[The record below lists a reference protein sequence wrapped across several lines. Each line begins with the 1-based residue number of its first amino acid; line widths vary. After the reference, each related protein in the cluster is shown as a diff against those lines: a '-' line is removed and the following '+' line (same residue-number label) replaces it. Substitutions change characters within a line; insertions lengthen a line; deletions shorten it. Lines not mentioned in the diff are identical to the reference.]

1 MVLSILTLHKP
12 HLMHLKFANEE
23 HQIVRI
29 NFPKEFT
36 LVQGYTHR

>member
-1 MVLSILTLHKP
+1 
-12 HLMHLKFANEE
+12 MHLKFANEE

-36 LVQGYTHR
+36 LDLILITLIVRLYA